1 MSGTGLHFEE
11 LRQRLAADR
20 PTGRCD
26 EASVRRLWWAALET
40 LQQDLLIPED
50 VQTGLWLAAPLPAL
64 YEPQLLGC
72 LQGWV
77 WAPEEL
83 EQLVPISAALPG
95 TGTGVRHPNGHNY
108 RRLALHPDDCRDPL
122 LILITPQLQ
131 LALAL
136 QGSENKRQLL
146 MSSDPATLGDILALI
161 GRQLQDQE
169 PVMAEQLQDDLRQLG
184 PLHTDE
190 SLPQR
195 FWPQLSERLTTVAP
209 SITLQTPTGS
219 TQHESDPQDDLGLL
233 EALSHEVRTPLATI
247 RTLIRSLIRRRDLPA
262 VVMKRLRQIDV
273 ECSEQID
280 RFGLIFHAAELQRQ
294 PQPSNLARTDLAQ
307 ILACLEPAWTNQ
319 LERRGI
325 QLKLNLETGL
335 PLVLSDPR
343 RLEPMLGGLIDR
355 ASRGL
360 PSGSELTL
368 LLGAAGARLKL
379 QILVHQPRRDA
390 GPSDLTGQGPSQTTA
405 DGPSTA
411 GAARAGTAKVGAVL
425 SWDPSTGSL
434 QLSQQATRQL
444 LASLGGRYRQREDR
458 NLTVFFPV
466 ASETG

>member
-1 MSGTGLHFEE
+1 LSGTGLHFEE

-20 PTGRCD
+20 PIGRCD

-50 VQTGLWLAAPLPAL
+50 VQNGLWLAAPLPAL
-64 YEPQLLGC
+64 YEPQLLGS
-72 LQGWV
+72 LHGWV

-83 EQLVPISAALPG
+83 EQLLPVSAALPG
-95 TGTGVRHPNGHNY
+95 AGTAARHPTGRNY
-108 RRLALHPDDCRDPL
+108 RRLALHPEDCRDPL

-136 QGSENKRQLL
+136 QGSEGKRQLL
-146 MSSDPATLGDILALI
+146 MSSDPTTLGDSLALI
-161 GRQLQDQE
+161 GRQLQELD
-169 PVMAEQLQDDLRQLG
+169 PAMAEQLQDDLRQLG

-190 SLPQR
+190 TLPQR
-195 FWPQLSERLTTVAP
+195 FWPQLAERLTTMAP
-209 SITLQTPTGS
+209 SITLQTPTNS
-219 TQHESDPQDDLGLL
+219 AQRESDPQDDLGLL

-247 RTLIRSLIRRRDLPA
+247 RTLIRSLIRRRDLPS

-307 ILACLEPAWTNQ
+307 ILESLEPAWTNQ

-325 QLKLNLETGL
+325 ELKLDLEAGL

-360 PSGSELTL
+360 PSGSGLTL

-379 QILVHQPRRDA
+379 EILAQPPSRET
-390 GPSDLTGQGPSQTTA
+390 GPSELTGQEPSQ
-405 DGPSTA
+405 
-411 GAARAGTAKVGAVL
+411 TAKVGAVL

>member
-1 MSGTGLHFEE
+1 M
-11 LRQRLAADR
+11 
-20 PTGRCD
+20 
-26 EASVRRLWWAALET
+26 
-40 LQQDLLIPED
+40 
-50 VQTGLWLAAPLPAL
+50 
-64 YEPQLLGC
+64 
-72 LQGWV
+72 
-77 WAPEEL
+77 
-83 EQLVPISAALPG
+83 
-95 TGTGVRHPNGHNY
+95 
-108 RRLALHPDDCRDPL
+108 
-122 LILITPQLQ
+122 
-131 LALAL
+131 
-136 QGSENKRQLL
+136 
-146 MSSDPATLGDILALI
+146 
-161 GRQLQDQE
+161 
-169 PVMAEQLQDDLRQLG
+169 
-184 PLHTDE
+184 
-190 SLPQR
+190 
-195 FWPQLSERLTTVAP
+195 AP
-209 SITLQTPTGS
+209 SITLQTPTNS
-219 TQHESDPQDDLGLL
+219 AQRESDPQDDLGLL

-247 RTLIRSLIRRRDLPA
+247 RTLIRSLIRRRDLPS

-307 ILACLEPAWTNQ
+307 ILESLEPAWTNQ

-325 QLKLNLETGL
+325 ELKLDLEAGL

-360 PSGSELTL
+360 PAGSGLTL

-379 QILVHQPRRDA
+379 EILAQPPSRET
-390 GPSDLTGQGPSQTTA
+390 GPSELTGQEPSQ
-405 DGPSTA
+405 
-411 GAARAGTAKVGAVL
+411 TAKVGAVL